1 MQYTK
6 SNSLVKIPM
15 TPLNYLTVVSS
26 GALSDSNISQKES
39 LSRSSTKV
47 PLVMRHCYV
56 NNEKKK

>member
-26 GALSDSNISQKES
+26 GALSDSK
-39 LSRSSTKV
+39 SS
-47 PLVMRHCYV
+47 
-56 NNEKKK
+56 